1 MSNADPIPAISEI
14 EAKGEIK
21 ALYQDIRD
29 VTGVGVVNL
38 VWRCLATHPGALP
51 FAWNLVRPAYASGLV
66 SLEGRAFR
74 RGLRPLGLPLIPKAV
89 LAAAGVDGLGLHS
102 IRAILDSYDRTNAMN
117 LVGLGALLVRLG
129 DSSSM
134 KSLSHQPIVEPAL
147 PPLPPLPP
155 MDTLDTQLR
164 YLVEILND
172 LGETDGRVIASMYR
186 HLAFWPGYLA
196 LIWVQL
202 SAASEDGRLQ
212 AAIQAA
218 RVSGRAH
225 ADRVASALPKS
236 DPDLDP
242 AIERHIRETV
252 TLFTEHPIS
261 KMCAICRALAE
272 ATPAP

>member
-1 MSNADPIPAISEI
+1 MSNADPIPAIPEI
-14 EAKGEIK
+14 GAKGEIK
-21 ALYQDIRD
+21 DLYQDIRD

-66 SLEGRAFR
+66 GTEGRAFR
-74 RGLRPLGLPLIPKAV
+74 RGLRSLGLPLIPKAV
-89 LAAAGVDGLGLHS
+89 LAAAGVDSLGLRS
-102 IRAILDSYDRTNAMN
+102 IRTILDSYDRTNAMN

-129 DSSSM
+129 DSSSL
-134 KSLSHQPIVEPAL
+134 KLLSPQPIVEPAL

-155 MDTLDTQLR
+155 LDALDPQLR

-218 RVSGRAH
+218 RISGRAH
-225 ADRVASALPKS
+225 ADRVASALPKP